1 MAIKSYAQA
10 IKDVTAEEMRR
21 DENVFV
27 MGEDVEVLGGIFGC
41 TRGLSEEFNKE
52 FYEHCSSKEGP
63 ANLSLEEL
71 DKFYDS
77 CDYAN
82 YSGKYRIRNTPI
94 SEAGFI
100 GAGIGAAAAGMRPIC
115 ELMYMDFSL
124 VAMDQ
129 ILNQAAK
136 IRYIFG
142 GKAKLPLVIRG
153 QQGVGR
159 GNAATHSQS
168 VEALLA
174 HFPGLK
180 IAMPSTPADAAGLLR
195 TAIRDDNPTVIIE
208 HKALYIKKGEVPE
221 DPDFAIPFGKAS
233 VRREGKDCT
242 VIATHLY
249 VDKALHAAE
258 ELAKEGIE
266 VEVIDPRTIVPLD
279 EETILKSVKKTGRAV
294 VIHEAHQFLGIG
306 AEISSVITEK
316 AFKYLDAPVLRLGA
330 KSCPLPFNL
339 GLENAVVP
347 QEEDLVRAIKKVC
360 YR

>member
-52 FYEHCSSKEGP
+52 FYDNCSCKDGP

-129 ILNQAAK
+129 ILNQVHNPVPFDPGAST
-136 IRYIFG
+136 
-142 GKAKLPLVIRG
+142 RG
-153 QQGVGR
+153 
-159 GNAATHSQS
+159 
-168 VEALLA
+168 LY
-174 HFPGLK
+174 
-180 IAMPSTPADAAGLLR
+180 LR
-195 TAIRDDNPTVIIE
+195 
-208 HKALYIKKGEVPE
+208 
-221 DPDFAIPFGKAS
+221 
-233 VRREGKDCT
+233 
-242 VIATHLY
+242 
-249 VDKALHAAE
+249 
-258 ELAKEGIE
+258 
-266 VEVIDPRTIVPLD
+266 
-279 EETILKSVKKTGRAV
+279 
-294 VIHEAHQFLGIG
+294 
-306 AEISSVITEK
+306 
-316 AFKYLDAPVLRLGA
+316 
-330 KSCPLPFNL
+330 
-339 GLENAVVP
+339 GLE
-347 QEEDLVRAIKKVC
+347 
-360 YR
+360 